1 MTETT
6 YAQVYTE
13 VLEILKNLP
22 EVEYNK
28 IPKEKIEFYKE
39 NCDLSYHFI
48 LDKDLKNISKRA
60 NAIIVSIYNDYFT
73 TPKQKETLHNIL
85 TDNERKAEE
94 FKKEKY
100 NPDEIFKN
108 NKIIKEKIDKKQE
121 NINTQIIE
129 YKEENI
135 LRKFLN
141 RLKLI
146 FYKIKN
152 N

>member
-6 YAQVYTE
+6 YAQAYTE

-39 NCDLSYHFI
+39 NCDLSYHFV

-85 TDNERKAEE
+85 ADNERKAEE
-94 FKKEKY
+94 LRKEKY
-100 NPDEIFKN
+100 NPDDIFKSQG
-108 NKIIKEKIDKKQE
+108 KEEAIQDESGHAQM
-121 NINTQIIE
+121 IE
-129 YKEENI
+129 YKKENI
-135 LRKFLN
+135 VN
-141 RLKLI
+141 KLI
-146 FYKIKN
+146 NKIREFIKRK
-152 N
+152 

>member
-6 YAQVYTE
+6 YAQAYTE

-39 NCDLSYHFI
+39 NCDLSYHFV

-73 TPKQKETLHNIL
+73 TLKQKETLHNIL
-85 TDNERKAEE
+85 ADNERKAEE
-94 FKKEKY
+94 LRKEKY
-100 NPDEIFKN
+100 NSDDIFKN
-108 NKIIKEKIDKKQE
+108 NKVE
-121 NINTQIIE
+121 NVKDELTNENNQMIE
-129 YKEENI
+129 IKEENI
-135 LRKFLN
+135 FTKIMN
-141 RLKLI
+141 
-146 FYKIKN
+146 KIKMFFTKLKKQ
-152 N
+152 

>member
-6 YAQVYTE
+6 YAQAYTE

-39 NCDLSYHFI
+39 NCDLSYHFV

-73 TPKQKETLHNIL
+73 TPK
-85 TDNERKAEE
+85 
-94 FKKEKY
+94 
-100 NPDEIFKN
+100 
-108 NKIIKEKIDKKQE
+108 
-121 NINTQIIE
+121 
-129 YKEENI
+129 
-135 LRKFLN
+135 
-141 RLKLI
+141 
-146 FYKIKN
+146 
-152 N
+152 

>member
-6 YAQVYTE
+6 YAQAYTE

-39 NCDLSYHFI
+39 NCDLSYHFV

-85 TDNERKAEE
+85 ADNERKAEE
-94 FKKEKY
+94 LRKEKY
-100 NPDEIFKN
+100 NSDDIFKN
-108 NKIIKEKIDKKQE
+108 NKVE
-121 NINTQIIE
+121 NVKDELTNENNQMIE
-129 YKEENI
+129 IKEENI
-135 LRKFLN
+135 FTKIMN
-141 RLKLI
+141 
-146 FYKIKN
+146 KIKMFFTKLKKQ
-152 N
+152 